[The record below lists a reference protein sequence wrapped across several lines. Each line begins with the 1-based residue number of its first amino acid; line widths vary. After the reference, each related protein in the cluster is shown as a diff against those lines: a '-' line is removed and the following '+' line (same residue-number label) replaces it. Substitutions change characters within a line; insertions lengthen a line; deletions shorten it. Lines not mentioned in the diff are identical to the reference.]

1 MSDEIVSLLCELRE
15 GQGRIEAKVD
25 GTMKWME
32 QHAKDDKEMAAS
44 IRTLEISPLAGQV
57 KALELSQAR
66 QKGAMRVLAGV
77 GSLLGAGIGYAVDL
91 FTRGG
96 HH

>member
-1 MSDEIVSLLCELRE
+1 MSDEMMAILCDLKE

-32 QHAKDDKEMAAS
+32 KHVIDDKEMAAS
-44 IRTLEISPLAGQV
+44 IRNLEISPLAGQV

-66 QKGAMRVLAGV
+66 QKGALRILAGL
-77 GSLLGAGIGYAVDL
+77 GSIIGAGIGYAVDL
-91 FTRGG
+91 LTRGG